1 MSDISDVLTCSQL
14 VRPKLLKAPFRIPST
29 LIHKKTVN
37 TKELKPCKQTL
48 LYKTHVN
55 AVYL

>member
-37 TKELKPCKQTL
+37 TKELNPVNKLFYTKPT
-48 LYKTHVN
+48 
-55 AVYL
+55 